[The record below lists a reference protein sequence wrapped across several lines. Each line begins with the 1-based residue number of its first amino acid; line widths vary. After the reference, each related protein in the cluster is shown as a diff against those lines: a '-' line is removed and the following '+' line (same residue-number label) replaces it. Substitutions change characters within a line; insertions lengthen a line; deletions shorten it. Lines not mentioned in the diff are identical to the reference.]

1 VIGTQAAGT
10 MIGEWQGL
18 STGLDALGN
27 LKETADFRGVYCS
40 VLEQW
45 LKQDAKAIIPGAAS
59 FARVQAVK

>member
-1 VIGTQAAGT
+1 

-40 VLEQW
+40 ILEQW
-45 LKQDAKAIIPGAAS
+45 LKQDAQGIIPNAAS
-59 FARVQAVK
+59 FARVQLVK